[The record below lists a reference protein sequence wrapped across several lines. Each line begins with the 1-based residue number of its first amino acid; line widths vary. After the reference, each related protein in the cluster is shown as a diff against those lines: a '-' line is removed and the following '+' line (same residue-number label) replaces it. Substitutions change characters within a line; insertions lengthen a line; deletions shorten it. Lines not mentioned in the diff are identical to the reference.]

1 MTATSRTNDIAI
13 ETVAPDYVHH
23 DKFIEPD
30 NNIELSGATLKWYN
44 LAAGE
49 TPIPTE
55 IRLLARSFLEKETT
69 GGLLKDVSGLGFV
82 ILHRCG
88 DDFYFLLVSTWR
100 NENELWESVY
110 AKDGSRQSDF
120 EQFSFQGSHRG
131 TFCVWEL
138 AAVWH
143 EQQAWKRY
151 LLSVRDDNARLTYLR
166 DCYRGAA

>member
-1 MTATSRTNDIAI
+1 MAATSRTNDIAI
-13 ETVAPDYVHH
+13 GNVAPTYAHY

-30 NNIELSGATLKWYN
+30 DDIELQGVSLKWYN
-44 LAAGE
+44 LARGE
-49 TPIPTE
+49 SPIPPE
-55 IRLLARSFLEKETT
+55 ICLLARSFLEEESSK
-69 GGLLKDVSGLGFV
+69 GLSNNFGDLGFV

-88 DDFYFLLVSTWR
+88 GEFYFLLVSTWR

-110 AKDGSRQSDF
+110 AKDGVKQLDFRQF
-120 EQFSFQGSHRG
+120 TFQGSHRG

-151 LLSVRDDNARLTYLR
+151 LLSARDDKAKLTYLR
-166 DCYRGAA
+166 DCYRGLA